1 MADPLVKMGGKVRPE
16 GSLSCGTIGCL
27 AERDGVVHLVTCDH
41 VVKTPATPEA
51 GPWSLY
57 PEFDGTEQ
65 KPIAEYRGLSLAD
78 PEMVIAD
85 LAAAAVLVPSPPAPN
100 LPVLDI
106 APVRVGDEVDIWGA
120 ASLRPIHGR
129 VVKEASGAI
138 LPHPR
143 YGDVP
148 FQFQFAMEIDPR
160 RLPRQGDSGGP
171 VIRDGKQLVGF
182 LMAGPSYCKR
192 TGSACMAFGVPAGKA
207 LEALGLRLLP
217 GEEETPS

>member
-1 MADPLVKMGGKVRPE
+1 MADQLVKMGGKVRPE

-51 GPWSLY
+51 GPWNLY
-57 PEFDGTEQ
+57 AEFDGTDQ

-85 LAAAAVLVPSPPAPN
+85 LAAAAVLGTVPPGPN
-100 LPVLDI
+100 LPVIDL
-106 APVRVGDEVDIWGA
+106 APVRIGEEVDVWGG
-120 ASLRPIHGR
+120 ASLQPIHGTI
-129 VVKEASGAI
+129 VKETSDAI

-148 FQFQFAMEIDPR
+148 FQFQFAIRVDPR
-160 RLPRQGDSGGP
+160 RLPRLGDSGGP
-171 VIRDGKQLVGF
+171 VIRDGKHLVGF

-192 TGSACMAFGVPAGKA
+192 RGSECLAFGVPAGEA

-217 GEEETPS
+217 GEKEMPS